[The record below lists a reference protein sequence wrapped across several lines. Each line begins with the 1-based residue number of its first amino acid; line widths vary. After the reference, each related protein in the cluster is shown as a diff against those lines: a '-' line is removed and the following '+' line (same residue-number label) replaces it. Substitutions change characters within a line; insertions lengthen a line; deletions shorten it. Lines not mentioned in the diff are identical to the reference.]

1 MRALLV
7 VLAALLAGCGDG
19 GNTPLPA
26 APPAYLA
33 TGVTA
38 VQAGHRD
45 TVQLLYIATLGRPAD
60 PAGLAYWAGTLAA
73 IRAPAEFAD
82 FATRYAIDPMVRLVV
97 DCIVESQE
105 AQLTYAPGDE
115 ARIGAAYT
123 NLLNRPVPAITRAGW
138 AYRISSGGLTRPQAV
153 LSIIAEAALA
163 DPRTVAN
170 KLAAASGFSSRIDN
184 EQQRALYRGLLANG
198 AVRRGLAA
206 VGSTSDP
213 GAAALQLVDA
223 MATAIS
229 STVGKPQTIWFA
241 PADPA
246 VRTWAGNRN
255 GSSDYMDLFTA
266 TAPWAQAAGR
276 VHIFK
281 MYSSV
286 FLLQHLAGS
295 LTDEQLRIVF
305 ADLKRR
311 NIALAVEHG
320 PLYEDPAPPHCG
332 TGIEGFGGSA
342 SLRLAQ
348 KIRDLGGVLEYL
360 AMDEPFQHARDVCGW
375 SAREI
380 AMNAAASIAEIRKVF
395 PNVKVGDIE
404 VVPGSAAM
412 PDWIVQYG
420 QWMDAWKEASGTA
433 LAFFHADINWGINY
447 SAAVG
452 QARALA
458 RERGI
463 PFGVIYNGWYTDRS
477 DAEWV
482 NSGMRNYASV
492 ELGGEVAEQA
502 VFQSWDHYPDRL
514 LPETG
519 ASSFT
524 RLINSYF
531 RTRTAMS
538 LAAGSGR
545 AHGMLEDVTGKA
557 LGGQPVT
564 LTAQPVDGRGMVST
578 YTVSGT
584 VPPETAQ
591 ALIQVCI
598 NQCGESG
605 TNDMSLYSFGYFD
618 VGGRAT
624 ALGFSDGWSRW
635 GLDPKG
641 TASASIR
648 TDTNGPGLHTAATR
662 LQRTYINSVPFA
674 VTPGGQFTLTIRARI
689 APASAGSG
697 GFSLIFLKTSEHSR
711 KSLAFSAASIPL
723 GSGTTAADGSYR
735 IGYVAPAGRFAV
747 RAAFAGSDPYWPA
760 LAQATITGP

>member
-1 MRALLV
+1 M
-7 VLAALLAGCGDG
+7 
-19 GNTPLPA
+19 
-26 APPAYLA
+26 
-33 TGVTA
+33 
-38 VQAGHRD
+38 QAGHRD

-60 PAGLAYWAGTLAA
+60 PAGLAYWAATLAA
-73 IRAPAEFAD
+73 ANAPTEFTR
-82 FATRYAIDPMVRLVV
+82 FAARYAIDPVVRLVV

-105 AQLTYAPGDE
+105 AILSYAPGDE
-115 ARIGAAYT
+115 ARLGAAYS
-123 NLLNRPVPAITRAGW
+123 NLLNRSAPAITRAGW
-138 AYRISSGGLTRPQAV
+138 ANRIAAGGLTRPQAV
-153 LSIIAEAALA
+153 LAIIAEAARA
-163 DPRTVAN
+163 DPRTVAS
-170 KLAAASGFSSRIDN
+170 KLAAASDFSSRIDN
-184 EQQRALYRGLLANG
+184 AQQRTLYRGLLANG

-206 VGSTSDP
+206 VGSASDP
-213 GAAALQLVDA
+213 GAAGQQLVDA

-229 STVGKPQTIWFA
+229 STVGRPQTIWFA

-246 VRTWAGNRN
+246 VRTWAGDRN
-255 GSSDYMDLFTA
+255 GSADYMELFSPA
-266 TAPWAQAAGR
+266 APWTQAASR
-276 VHIFK
+276 VHVFK

-295 LTDEQLRIVF
+295 LTDAQLRTVF

-348 KIRDLGGVLEYL
+348 KIRDLGGELEYL
-360 AMDEPFQHARDVCGW
+360 AMDEPFQHARDFCGW

-404 VVPGSAAM
+404 VAPGSAAM

-420 QWMDAWKEASGTA
+420 QWMDAWKEASGA
-433 LAFFHADINWGINY
+433 PLAFFHADINWGLGY

-482 NSGMRNYASV
+482 AGGMRNYASV
-492 ELGGEVAEQA
+492 ELGGEVPEQA
-502 VFQSWDHYPDRL
+502 VFQSWDHYPERV

-524 RLINSYF
+524 RLIGSYF
-531 RTRTAMS
+531 RTRTAIS
-538 LAAGSGR
+538 VAAGSGR
-545 AHGMLEDVTGKA
+545 AHGLLEDVEGNP
-557 LGGQPVT
+557 LGGQAVT
-564 LTAQPVDGRGMVST
+564 LTAHPVDGRGVVST
-578 YTVSGT
+578 YTLSGT

-591 ALIQVCI
+591 ALVQVCI

-624 ALGFSDGWSRW
+624 ALGFSGGWSRW
-635 GLDPKG
+635 GMDPAG

-648 TDTNGPGLHTAATR
+648 TDANGAGLHTAATR
-662 LQRTYINSVPFA
+662 TQRTYINSVPFA
-674 VTPGGQFTLTIRARI
+674 VTPGARFTLTIRARI
-689 APASAGSG
+689 APSSAGSG
-697 GFSLIFLKTSEHSR
+697 AFSLIFLKDSEHAR
-711 KSLAFSAASIPL
+711 KSLAFSGASIAL

-735 IGYVAPAGRFAV
+735 IGYVAPAGRFAL
-747 RAAFAGSDPYWPA
+747 RAGFAGTDPYWPA
-760 LAQATITGP
+760 LAQATIGP